1 MKKNILLLSLVTIQ
15 TLIFADVESLGEI
28 DVISTN
34 KTKQKASQS
43 TSNIEV
49 ITSEEIRQNS
59 YSSIVDALSNTL
71 GVNISQ
77 NGGMG
82 QKSSFFLRGMDSGKI
97 LVLVDGMRL
106 NDPSTTNN
114 TTMIEFL
121 PISNVEQIE
130 IIRGGSSSIWGA
142 NASAG
147 VINIIT
153 KNSTTDGI
161 NGSVGLKGGSHGT
174 KGGDIS
180 LFYKNGKLNTK
191 LIGSIF
197 DTNGIS
203 ALAPQNAEKDG
214 YNSKNLTAGIGY
226 DFTDTTKASIA
237 LIKTKTKGDYDEYN
251 SNGANDDYSNF
262 ITDSTNIAGTIS
274 TKVGLVDSVFN
285 ITHGNYKR
293 EYFTTSL
300 LFGDGDNR
308 YKATTNEYSLVNSY
322 AHKFGKSV
330 LGFEYKEIDGF
341 NQYNTYAPTD
351 GSFINKGI
359 FLSNSINPIDKLL
372 IEANLRYDD
381 FDKFDGKVT
390 YKLGAKYNILDN
402 ASFRA
407 NYYTS
412 LNAPSVYQ
420 LAKTLSG
427 NILKPSFVN
436 GYDMSLSYKDFVTL
450 TYFDNKIKDDI
461 VYDYTNW
468 GYYNNS
474 ADENIR
480 GLELAFSTMNI
491 YDNFRVR
498 ANYTHLI
505 DMKDT
510 SGTPLYNRSK
520 DEINGWLEYFYDEN
534 TIASLNI
541 QYIGDRYSPFGYPTS
556 PMASGNYTVWS
567 LNLTKKY
574 NDDIDVGLHLK
585 NLFDKE
591 YQSIYNY
598 NSEGRSI
605 YADVRYKF

>member
-1 MKKNILLLSLVTIQ
+1 MKRKILLLSVITSQ
-15 TLIFADVESLGEI
+15 TLLFANSDSLGEI
-28 DVISTN
+28 EVISVN

-43 TSNIEV
+43 TSNIDV
-49 ITSEEIRQNS
+49 ITNEDIRQNGYTS
-59 YSSIVDALSNTL
+59 VVEALSRSL
-71 GVNISQ
+71 GINISQ
-77 NGGMG
+77 NGGIG

-106 NDPSTTNN
+106 NDPSTTNS
-114 TTMIEFL
+114 TSMIEFL

-130 IIRGGSSSIWGA
+130 IIRGGSSSVWGA

-147 VINIIT
+147 VVNIIT
-153 KNSTTDGI
+153 KEALKDGVSGSVGI
-161 NGSVGLKGGSHGT
+161 NGGSHQT
-174 KGGDIS
+174 KGSDVS
-180 LFYKNGKLNTK
+180 LFYKNGKLNAK
-191 LIGSIF
+191 LLGSIL

-203 ALAPQNAEKDG
+203 ALAPQNAEKDD
-214 YNSKNLTAGIGY
+214 YANKNLTAGIGY

-237 LIKTKTKGDYDEYN
+237 IIKTKTKGDFDDEYN
-251 SNGANDDYSNF
+251 PNGANDDYSNF
-262 ITDSTNIAGTIS
+262 TTDSTNISSSIS
-274 TKVGLVDSVFN
+274 TKIGAVESVLN
-285 ITHGNYKR
+285 MTQGNYKR

-300 LFGDGDNR
+300 WGDGDNK
-308 YKATTNEYSLVNSY
+308 YEATTNEYSLINSY
-322 AHKFGKSV
+322 AHKFGKSI
-330 LGFEYKEIDGF
+330 LGFEYKDIDGF

-359 FLSNSINPIDKLL
+359 FLSNSINLTDKLL
-372 IEANLRYDD
+372 FEANLRYDD

-402 ASFRA
+402 TSFRA

-420 LAKTLSG
+420 LANPVFG
-427 NILKPSFVN
+427 EILKPSFVN

-474 ADENIR
+474 ADENIK
-480 GLELAFSTMNI
+480 GLELAATTLNI

-505 DMKDT
+505 DMKDA
-510 SGTPLYNRSK
+510 SEVPLYNRAK
-520 DEINGWLEYFYDEN
+520 DEVNLFADYFYNEG
-534 TIASLNI
+534 TIASLNVR
-541 QYIGDRYSPFGYPTS
+541 YIGDRVSYGNMP
-556 PMASGNYTVWS
+556 SGNYTLWNI
-567 LNLTKKY
+567 NLTKKY
-574 NDDIDVGLHLK
+574 NDNVDLGLHIK

-605 YADVRYKF
+605 YADIKYKF

>member
-28 DVISTN
+28 EVISTN

-43 TSNIEV
+43 TSNIDV
-49 ITSEEIRQNS
+49 ITSEEIRQNG
-59 YSSIVDALSNTL
+59 YTSIVDALSNTL
-71 GVNISQ
+71 GINISQ
-77 NGGMG
+77 NGGIG

-106 NDPSTTNN
+106 NDPSTTNS
-114 TTMIEFL
+114 TSMIEFL

-130 IIRGGSSSIWGA
+130 VIRGGSSSVWGA

-153 KNSTTDGI
+153 KEALKDGVTGSVGI
-161 NGSVGLKGGSHGT
+161 NGGSHQT
-174 KGGDIS
+174 KGSDVS
-180 LFYKNGKLNTK
+180 LFYKNGKLNTR
-191 LIGSIF
+191 LLGSIF

-203 ALAPQNAEKDG
+203 ALAPQKSEKDG

-237 LIKTKTKGDYDEYN
+237 LIKTKTKGDYDDEYN
-251 SNGANDDYSNF
+251 SNSANDDYSNF

-274 TKVGLVDSVFN
+274 TKVGSIDSVFN

-300 LFGDGDNR
+300 WGDGDNR
-308 YKATTNEYSLVNSY
+308 YEATTNEYSLINSY

-330 LGFEYKEIDGF
+330 LGFEYKDIDGF

-351 GSFINKGI
+351 GSFINRGI
-359 FLSNSINPIDKLL
+359 FLSNSINPTDKLL

-420 LAKTLSG
+420 LANPVFG
-427 NILKPSFVN
+427 EILKPSFVN
-436 GYDMSLSYKDFVTL
+436 GYDMGLSYKDFVTL

-510 SGTPLYNRSK
+510 SGTPLYNRPK
-520 DEINGWLEYFYDEN
+520 DETNGWLEYFYDEN
-534 TIASLNI
+534 TIASLNA
-541 QYIGDRYSPFGYPTS
+541 QYIGERYSPFGYPAS
-556 PMASGNYTVWS
+556 PMASGNYTVWN

-574 NDDIDVGLHLK
+574 NDNIDVGLHLK

-605 YADVRYKF
+605 YADVRYRF

>member
-1 MKKNILLLSLVTIQ
+1 MKKNILLLSLATIQ

-28 DVISTN
+28 EVISTN

-49 ITSEEIRQNS
+49 ITSEEIRQNG

-77 NGGMG
+77 NGGVG

-114 TTMIEFL
+114 TSMIEFL
-121 PISNVEQIE
+121 PISNIEQIE

-153 KNSTTDGI
+153 KNSTTDGV
-161 NGSVGLKGGSHGT
+161 NGSVGINSGSHGT
-174 KGGDIS
+174 KGSDVS
-180 LFYKNGKLNTK
+180 LFYKNDKLNTK

-203 ALAPQNAEKDG
+203 VLAPQKSEKDE

-237 LIKTKTKGDYDEYN
+237 LIKTKTKGDYDDEYN

-308 YKATTNEYSLVNSY
+308 YEATTNEYSLINSY

-330 LGFEYKEIDGF
+330 LGFEYKDIDGF

-351 GSFINKGI
+351 GSFTNKGI
-359 FLSNSINPIDKLL
+359 FLSNSIKPIDKLL

-390 YKLGAKYNILDN
+390 YKLGVKYDATNDIKLG
-402 ASFRA
+402 A

-420 LAKTLSG
+420 LANPVFG
-427 NILKPSFVN
+427 EILKPSFVN

-450 TYFDNKIKDDI
+450 TYFDNTIKDDI

-474 ADENIR
+474 ADEKIR
-480 GLELAFSTMNI
+480 GVEVSASTPTLFDRFI
-491 YDNFRVR
+491 IK

-505 DMKDT
+505 DMKDM
-510 SGTPLYNRSK
+510 SGTPLYNRAK
-520 DEINGWLEYFYDEN
+520 DEFNAIAEYFYDDS
-534 TIASLNI
+534 TIISLNG
-541 QYIGDRYSPFGYPTS
+541 QYIGDRVSYGN
-556 PMASGNYTVWS
+556 MQSGNYTLWN
-567 LNLTKKY
+567 LNFTKQFDK
-574 NDDIDVGLHLK
+574 NIDVALHLK
-585 NLFDKE
+585 NIFDKE
-591 YQSIYNY
+591 HQSIYNY

-605 YADVRYKF
+605 YADIKYKF

>member
-1 MKKNILLLSLVTIQ
+1 MKKNIVLLSLVAIG
-15 TLIFADVESLGEI
+15 TLLSANSESLGEI

-49 ITSEEIRQNS
+49 ITSEEIRQNG

-130 IIRGGSSSIWGA
+130 IIRGGSSSVWGA

-153 KNSTTDGI
+153 KNSTTDGV

-174 KGGDIS
+174 KGGDVS

-237 LIKTKTKGDYDEYN
+237 LIKTKTKGDYDDEYN

-262 ITDSTNIAGTIS
+262 ITDSTNVAGSIS
-274 TKVGLVDSVFN
+274 TKIGNIESIFN

-300 LFGDGDNR
+300 WGDGDNR
-308 YKATTNEYSLVNSY
+308 YEATTNEYSLINSY
-322 AHKFGKSV
+322 THKFGKSV
-330 LGFEYKEIDGF
+330 LEFEYKDIDGF
-341 NQYNTYAPTD
+341 NQYNTFAPTD
-351 GSFINKGI
+351 GSFTNKGI
-359 FLSNSINPIDKLL
+359 FLSNSIKPIDKLL
-372 IEANLRYDD
+372 IEANIRYDD
-381 FDKFDGKVT
+381 FNEFDGKTT
-390 YKLGAKYNILDN
+390 YKLGAKYDVTNDVKLG
-402 ASFRA
+402 A

-412 LNAPSVYQ
+412 LNAPSIYQ
-420 LAKTLSG
+420 LANPIFGET
-427 NILKPSFVN
+427 LKPSFVK
-436 GYDMSLSYKDFVTL
+436 GYDVSLSYKDFITL

-461 VYDYTNW
+461 VYDYINW

-474 ADENIR
+474 SDEKIR
-480 GLELAFSTMNI
+480 GVEVSGSTPTLFDRFTI
-491 YDNFRVR
+491 K

-505 DMKDT
+505 DTKDA
-510 SGTPLYNRSK
+510 SQTPLYNRSQ
-520 DEINGWLEYFYDEN
+520 DEFNAIAEYFYDDS
-534 TIASLNI
+534 TIISLNG
-541 QYIGDRYSPFGYPTS
+541 QYVGDRVSYGNIQ
-556 PMASGNYTVWS
+556 SGNYTLWN
-567 LNLTKKY
+567 LNFTKQFDK
-574 NDDIDVGLHLK
+574 NIDVALHLK
-585 NLFDKE
+585 NIFDKD

-598 NSEGRSI
+598 NSEGRSA
-605 YADVRYKF
+605 YADIKYKF